1 MLCKHQFKCFVS
13 MFWGTGEGGSVQ
25 RWRMSD
31 ACRRLEEMPPLPAA
45 RFGKIEFPNI
55 TQLLPAGPDCVLACS
70 STGSIALW
78 DHARSSLPFLCTL
91 QSRTADTSEK
101 MYLLGAMDGRIRVM
115 TQRLSAKVVLS
126 WSAGGSFWWHG
137 STARTACATCTCCR
151 RRPRWRPGRAAA
163 WCGPRWQPRARR
175 RPGRMSAAPGA
186 WCTFCWRAMRS
197 AWDPLQP
204 SRHAGS
210 SAFPLN
216 TLIGSDVLALYVAEH
231 YPEPV

>member
-78 DHARSSLPFLCTL
+78 DHARYPSLSCAPCRVELPIPVRKCTYWV
-91 QSRTADTSEK
+91 QWTGASE
-101 MYLLGAMDGRIRVM
+101 
-115 TQRLSAKVVLS
+115 S
-126 WSAGGSFWWHG
+126 
-137 STARTACATCTCCR
+137 
-151 RRPRWRPGRAAA
+151 
-163 WCGPRWQPRARR
+163 
-175 RPGRMSAAPGA
+175 
-186 WCTFCWRAMRS
+186 
-197 AWDPLQP
+197 
-204 SRHAGS
+204 
-210 SAFPLN
+210 
-216 TLIGSDVLALYVAEH
+216 
-231 YPEPV
+231 